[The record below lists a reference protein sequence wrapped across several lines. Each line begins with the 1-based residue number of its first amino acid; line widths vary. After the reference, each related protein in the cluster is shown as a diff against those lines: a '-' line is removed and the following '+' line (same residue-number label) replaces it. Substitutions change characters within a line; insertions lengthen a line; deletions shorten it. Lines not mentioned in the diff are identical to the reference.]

1 MRLES
6 GALHERDSDQG
17 GEDGPVV
24 GQVEGDFDGVL
35 LRDELE
41 GRAVVPH
48 VISSQLVHSLLLLPA
63 TSRDAAVHDLDH
75 EGPHGGGGGGAW
87 VRVEL
92 LLLRGSEISHTGNFE
107 SEATT
112 TTTTKTTKTSFEL
125 PPKKVLLEFQ
135 PFSKKVFFEKEI
147 HKKF

>member
-1 MRLES
+1 MLLES

-75 EGPHGGGGGGAW
+75 EGPHGGGGDAW

-92 LLLRGSEISHTGNFE
+92 LLLRRSEISHTGNFE
-107 SEATT
+107 PEVTT

-125 PPKKVLLEFQ
+125 PPKKG
-135 PFSKKVFFEKEI
+135 SS
-147 HKKF
+147 